1 MAMRPPIFT
10 KSDLSSADA
19 ATRGRAR
26 AAEDATMGLNPSK
39 HKRETVRLTANSA
52 GANIVELFILGQ
64 LGYRL
69 RTLQSSTVCF
79 TGIVVYHSSV
89 SRVAWNVTVA
99 AQNIDGVLT
108 LVGVPLLVKYGAAAA
123 ALSVVVDNAT
133 ESFVITGAGVAGDL
147 NGHWEM
153 FIDAFVEVTEDAK

>member
-1 MAMRPPIFT
+1 
-10 KSDLSSADA
+10 
-19 ATRGRAR
+19 
-26 AAEDATMGLNPSK
+26 
-39 HKRETVRLTANSA
+39 
-52 GANIVELFILGQ
+52 
-64 LGYRL
+64 
-69 RTLQSSTVCF
+69 
-79 TGIVVYHSSV
+79 
-89 SRVAWNVTVA
+89 
-99 AQNIDGVLT
+99 VLT

>member
-19 ATRGRAR
+19 VTRGRAR

-39 HKRETVRLTANSA
+39 HKRETIRLTANSVGNTPA
-52 GANIVELFILGQ
+52 ELFILGQ
-64 LGYRL
+64 PGYRVRL
-69 RTLQSSTVCF
+69 IQSSTVAL
-79 TGIVVYHSSV
+79 TGVVVYHSSV
-89 SRVAWNVTVA
+89 SRVAYQVTVA

-108 LVGVPLLVKYGAAAA
+108 LVGVPLLVKYGAAAT
-123 ALSVVVDNAT
+123 ALNVVVDNVT
-133 ESFVITGAGVAGDL
+133 ESLVITGAGVAGDL

-153 FIDAFVEVTEDAK
+153 YIDAFVEVTEDAK